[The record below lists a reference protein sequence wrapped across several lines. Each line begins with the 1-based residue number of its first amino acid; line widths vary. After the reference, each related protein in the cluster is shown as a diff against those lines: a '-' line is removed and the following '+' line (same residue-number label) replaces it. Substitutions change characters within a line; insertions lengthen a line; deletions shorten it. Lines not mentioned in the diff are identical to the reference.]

1 MTVDAL
7 GPGQVVAEEDG
18 ADQRVAEEEHHH
30 PPSLVRV
37 KLLLDHA
44 VIVYICYITIYLLL
58 FNVVLQEGS
67 YCASGAL

>member
-1 MTVDAL
+1 MTVDDL

-44 VIVYICYITIYLLL
+44 VIVYL
-58 FNVVLQEGS
+58 FIVLQYV
-67 YCASGAL
+67 YCY

>member
-1 MTVDAL
+1 MIVSNPMTVDAL

-44 VIVYICYITIYLLL
+44 VIV
-58 FNVVLQEGS
+58 
-67 YCASGAL
+67 